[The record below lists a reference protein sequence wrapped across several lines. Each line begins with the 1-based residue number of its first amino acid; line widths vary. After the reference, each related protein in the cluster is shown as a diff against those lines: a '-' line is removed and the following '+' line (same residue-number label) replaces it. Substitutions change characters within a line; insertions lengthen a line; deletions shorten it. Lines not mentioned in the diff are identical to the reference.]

1 MTVQQMTLHGSAENR
16 GSWPTSLA
24 LVVALAP
31 LAIGIALAVAIDGK
45 PELGP
50 LRSAQ
55 VVWFLLVPLGALYP
69 SIASFARFHAYAP
82 TTILVAAAIAPSF
95 ALAVRLLLDPI
106 ARDAQGRALVD
117 WTMVWDRAGPPAV
130 IAVVVFVAVELAT
143 AGMRRG
149 IVVGLAGA
157 VVAAAIVLGAAWGL
171 ATWAAWPIQGPA

>member
-1 MTVQQMTLHGSAENR
+1 MTVEQMTLHRSTEER

-31 LAIGIALAVAIDGK
+31 LAIGMALAIAIDGK
-45 PELGP
+45 AELGP

-69 SIASFARFHAYAP
+69 SIAAFSRVHAYAP
-82 TTILVAAAIAPSF
+82 TTILVVAAIAPSL

-106 ARDAQGRALVD
+106 ARDAQGRAIVD
-117 WTMVWDRAGPPAV
+117 WTTVWDRAGPPAV
-130 IAVVVFVAVELAT
+130 IAVAVFIAVEIAT

-149 IVVGLAGA
+149 IVLGLAGV
-157 VVAAAIVLGAAWGL
+157 VVAAAIALGVGWGL
-171 ATWAAWPIQGPA
+171 VTWAAWPIQGPV

>member
-1 MTVQQMTLHGSAENR
+1 MTVEQMTLHGSAEER

-31 LAIGIALAVAIDGK
+31 LAIGIALGIAIDDRA
-45 PELGP
+45 ELGP

-69 SIASFARFHAYAP
+69 SIASFARVRAYAP
-82 TTILVAAAIAPSF
+82 TTILVAAAVAPSL

-106 ARDAQGRALVD
+106 ARDAQGRSLVD
-117 WTMVWDRAGPPAV
+117 WTTVWDRAGPPAV
-130 IAVVVFVAVELAT
+130 VAVAAFVAVEVAT

-149 IVVGLAGA
+149 IVLGIAGVA
-157 VVAAAIVLGAAWGL
+157 VAAAIVLGAAWGL
-171 ATWAAWPIQGPA
+171 LTWAGWPIQWPA